1 MQVTNVRYPK
11 CRGKFSWLLESHP
24 VVSYLCLY
32 REHFSYT
39 AYAYKHSAQGRDR
52 NQKKEKISER
62 FCYYSN
68 TTLSAIELDNWAAI
82 ILLTIGNVQPII
94 DYIQSYT

>member
-52 NQKKEKISER
+52 NQKRRRSVR
-62 FCYYSN
+62 A
-68 TTLSAIELDNWAAI
+68 SAIIATPRF
-82 ILLTIGNVQPII
+82 LLLSWIRGPQ
-94 DYIQSYT
+94 